1 MKCFSCGD
9 DGHIAPNCPNVEL
22 AGDGRPPWC
31 GICDERTRLIGVPG
45 GMLSRCQEC
54 HPLARESLKQFRR
67 CPSCKQLVYAYDSAP
82 CGSHATRDSAD
93 RKPERREIDA
103 IVARES
109 RRGEPD
115 EAA

>member
-9 DGHIAPNCPNVEL
+9 QGHVASNCPNAEL
-22 AGDGRPPWC
+22 AADGRPPWC
-31 GICDERTRLIGVPG
+31 GICDQRTRLIGVPG
-45 GMLSRCQEC
+45 GMLARCQEC
-54 HPLARESLKQFRR
+54 HPLARENLKQFRR
-67 CPSCKQLVYAYDSAP
+67 CQSCRELIYEYDTAP
-82 CGSHATRDSAD
+82 CGYH
-93 RKPERREIDA
+93 A